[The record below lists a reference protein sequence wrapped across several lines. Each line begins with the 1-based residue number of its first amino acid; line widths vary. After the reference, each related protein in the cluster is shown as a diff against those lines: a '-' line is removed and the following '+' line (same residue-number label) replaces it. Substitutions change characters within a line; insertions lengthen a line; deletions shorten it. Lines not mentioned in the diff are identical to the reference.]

1 MKFEKKQAIRRP
13 TEIVNQE
20 IVRYGTTHC
29 GWTFGTRHGE
39 TNPLELS
46 PHFPWPHQES
56 FGLPSVVVCF
66 FCTRRMFDIVMDY
79 FKFYATSPTKNSL
92 RLRVKMIFSKIQ
104 ESSSSRSRTM
114 ATRWWI
120 SYWDFI
126 HWRLQMKCFGNT
138 KHFKG
143 VWPFGRSALQTGS
156 YQISHLKWR
165 KMISTS
171 QDREEKQKWRRLYVI
186 AVAIRWQWWVFT
198 AFDVLA
204 KCVPVGFKTI
214 ERRLECC
221 HLRKLECPIM
231 TLTYTIFY
239 S

>member
-66 FCTRRMFDIVMDY
+66 FLHEKDVWHCDGLFQILRHISHEKQFTTARENDFLENTR
-79 FKFYATSPTKNSL
+79 
-92 RLRVKMIFSKIQ
+92 
-104 ESSSSRSRTM
+104 SRSRTM